1 MPPQVYNV
9 LFVCADESARGL
21 IAQAILNR
29 WAGDRFRAWC
39 TSGEAAEVHP
49 LAVELLKS
57 HQLWNGQRGAQCE
70 QFTGSSAPAM
80 DFVISVGEKLPD
92 GLWSRFPD
100 SPVKAQWRITDP
112 AAVKGDPVRCKAA
125 FRRSFIELENR
136 IRLFVLAWGNSFKAR
151 KLAA

>member
-9 LFVCADESARGL
+9 LFLCADDSARGI

-39 TSGEAAEVHP
+39 MSGEGAEVPP

-57 HQLWNGQRGAQCE
+57 NQLWNGQRGAQSE
-70 QFTGSSAPAM
+70 QFTGSAAPAM
-80 DFVISVGEKLPD
+80 DFVISVGAKLPES
-92 GLWSRFPD
+92 LWSRFPD
-100 SPVKAQWRITDP
+100 GPVKAQWRITDP
-112 AAVKGDPVRCKAA
+112 TAVSGDPVRCKAA
-125 FRRSFIELENR
+125 FRRSFTELENR
-136 IRLFVLAWGNSFKAR
+136 IKLFVLAWGNSFKSR